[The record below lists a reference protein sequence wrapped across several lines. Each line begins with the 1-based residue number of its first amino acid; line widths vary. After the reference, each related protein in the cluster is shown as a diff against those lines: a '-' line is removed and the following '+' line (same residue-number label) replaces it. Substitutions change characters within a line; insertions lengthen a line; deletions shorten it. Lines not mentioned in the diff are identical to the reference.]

1 MMAKKILFIDAAHP
15 ELEKGLRDM
24 GFSCIHADVSYETL
38 LQTAPDYVGYVIRSK
53 FALDRA
59 ILDQS
64 TQLRFIAR
72 IGAGMEN
79 IDTAYA
85 ASKHIE
91 CLHSPEGNADAV
103 GEYVIASTLLM
114 LRKLPI
120 ADREVRQGIWD
131 RESNR
136 GMELHS
142 KTFGIVG
149 YGHMGE
155 ALAKKLS
162 GFGCRVIAYDKYKSG
177 FGDAYVEE
185 CSLSYLQKEADI
197 VSIHIN
203 YMPENLYYIHKE
215 WIEAFEK
222 DIFLINSSRGKVLH
236 TADLIQCLQS
246 GKIRMAAL
254 DVLEYED
261 IRLRNRPKK
270 AWDEAM
276 RYIAG
281 SDKVLLSPH
290 IAGQT
295 LESSMKHA
303 RILLGKI
310 QRIFNQPD

>member
-1 MMAKKILFIDAAHP
+1 M
-15 ELEKGLRDM
+15 
-24 GFSCIHADVSYETL
+24 
-38 LQTAPDYVGYVIRSK
+38 
-53 FALDRA
+53 
-59 ILDQS
+59 
-64 TQLRFIAR
+64 
-72 IGAGMEN
+72 
-79 IDTAYA
+79 
-85 ASKHIE
+85 
-91 CLHSPEGNADAV
+91 
-103 GEYVIASTLLM
+103 
-114 LRKLPI
+114 
-120 ADREVRQGIWD
+120 
-131 RESNR
+131 
-136 GMELHS
+136 
-142 KTFGIVG
+142 
-149 YGHMGE
+149 
-155 ALAKKLS
+155 
-162 GFGCRVIAYDKYKSG
+162 IAYDKYKNG

-222 DIFLINSSRGKVLH
+222 DIFLVNSSRGKVLH

-261 IRLRNRPKK
+261 IRLRNRPKE

-303 RILLGKI
+303 RILLEKI